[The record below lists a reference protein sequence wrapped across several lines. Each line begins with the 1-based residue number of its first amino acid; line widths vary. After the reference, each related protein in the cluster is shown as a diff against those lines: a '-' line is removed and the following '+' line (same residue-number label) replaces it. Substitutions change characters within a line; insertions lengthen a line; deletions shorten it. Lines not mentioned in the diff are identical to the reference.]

1 VGSQFRERGIQDLK
15 RSILFA
21 TGVAAFVLAF
31 SSVAVSAGN
40 LAQASG
46 QGTLDNGARKF
57 SFSARTYADGSVSG
71 QANLTNRSF
80 TGVNGNSPY
89 QLHIDISCMKV
100 VGNIAFFGGTV
111 KRTNDPSLVDAVYF
125 SVQDNGEPGKNNDRI
140 SRVAFFD
147 DDPNTTGDPA
157 LCMFNTPDDGY
168 LPLETIESGNIQV
181 KG

>member
-1 VGSQFRERGIQDLK
+1 MK

-21 TGVAAFVLAF
+21 TSVAAFVLAL

-40 LAQASG
+40 LGQASG
-46 QGTLDNGARKF
+46 QGTLDDGARKF
-57 SFSARTYADGSVSG
+57 SFSARIYADGSVKG
-71 QANLTNRSF
+71 EANLTSRSF
-80 TGVNGNSPY
+80 TGANGSSPY

-100 VGNIAFFGGTV
+100 VGDIAFFGGTV
-111 KRTNDPSLVDAVYF
+111 QRTNDPSLVDAVYF
-125 SVQDNGEPGKNNDRI
+125 SVQDNGEPGKGSDKI

-147 DDPNTTGDPA
+147 DDPDTTGDPA
-157 LCMFNTPDDGY
+157 LCLGNTPDDGY